1 MADTSIKD
9 LVQSQFGATAE
20 SYVTSA
26 IHASGDDLARLVE
39 LAGPRGDE
47 RVLDIATG
55 GGHTALAFAPRVGEV
70 VASDLTPG
78 MLQAAERFIRGQGLA
93 NVRFE
98 PADAEALPFAD
109 ASFDIVTT
117 RIAPHHFPN
126 PQRYVG
132 EVARVLRPPSSSSG
146 RGGGRFLLDDN
157 MGPEDAELSAFMDR
171 VERWR
176 DPSHV
181 RNYSVGEWRGWME
194 QAGLH
199 IEHVEPLRAKR
210 YDFADWTARMRMP
223 EDERAALERFLLA
236 APPRCAEFFQI
247 VVEDGRVKSL
257 SGTYGIIV
265 ARKDKNA

>member
-1 MADTSIKD
+1 MDSSSIKD

-26 IHASGDDLARLVE
+26 IHAGGDDLARLVE
-39 LAGPRGDE
+39 LAQLRGDE

-55 GGHTALAFAPRVGEV
+55 GGHTALAFARRAGEV
-70 VASDLTPG
+70 VASDLTPE
-78 MLQAAERFIRGQGLA
+78 MLRAAERFIGGQGLA

-98 PADAEALPFAD
+98 LADAEALPFPD
-109 ASFDIVTT
+109 DSFDVVTT

-132 EVARVLRPPSSSSG
+132 EVARVLRPA
-146 RGGGRFLLDDN
+146 GRFLLDDN
-157 MGPEDAELSAFMDR
+157 MAPEETELAAFMDR
-171 VERWR
+171 FEQWR

-181 RNYSVGEWRGWME
+181 RNYPVSEWRAWIE
-194 QAGLH
+194 AAGMSV
-199 IEHVEPLRAKR
+199 EHVEPLRAKR

-223 EDERAALERFLLA
+223 ESECAALERWLLA
-236 APPRCAEFFQI
+236 APPRCVKAFQI
-247 VVEDGRVKSL
+247 VVEGGRVVSL

-265 ARKDKNA
+265 ARKS